1 MYKIEQTDDC
11 VIIEYNGVKRTYPKK
26 GVDNFLISYA
36 LDREGKL
43 QVATKQYNSL
53 LKQYNALVQVANG
66 HRIID
71 FDYWKKIDSEEL

>member
-11 VIIEYNGVKRTYPKK
+11 IIIEYNGIKRTYPKK

-53 LKQYNALVQVANG
+53 LRQYNALVQIAKAHNA
-66 HRIID
+66 ID
-71 FDYWKKIDSEEL
+71 FNYWSKIESEEI